1 MEEEFMEKTLIRAA
15 RRGEKEA
22 IKKLAADSGGK
33 IYKKKTP
40 EGNTILHMAARLG
53 HMDLVKFIADE
64 HRSLAL
70 KSNLKG
76 ETPVHVAA
84 KAGRLDVVK
93 YFIKSVENFPGIYIA
108 KVRDKYGNTPLH
120 GAVRNKH
127 GDVVKALAEDNKE
140 SLLVIN
146 DAGESPL
153 TIAIDMRFTD
163 LAKHIIDLHEPTLE
177 FIGHNG
183 QTALHHAVL
192 RNDHDTMD
200 IILSKKVP
208 VKVKDKM
215 ATSLVKVQDKTAT
228 SLVKVQDEKK
238 RTPLH
243 YAAALCKQ
251 KMVEKLLENDSS
263 VAYMKDINNQSPVH
277 LAAKCGKISLIKT
290 LLDDCPDTIEIVDT
304 MQRNI
309 LHLAAE
315 TGNLEVVS
323 YILKL
328 PETEDLFNSPDA
340 DGNTPLHLATKNCY
354 SDVVGDLSRHPKVEI
369 RAINNDN
376 KTALAISKL
385 HNERGMELQQH
396 LTLKALKIAYKRK
409 GFNPDDILEN
419 TQLDDVEAEK
429 GRKVGEKCRDM
440 AKRISFMS
448 PLIATFTFTGAFTIP
463 GGFKNNGPDE
473 GMATLIRS
481 AAFWVFVVS
490 DTIAMIS
497 SISSAV
503 ITFWSISRSDRE
515 SFMDTLPFAIILTW
529 FALMAMTVAFV
540 TGLFVVLQNKLWLAI
555 LVCAIGCAAS
565 FLLYV
570 VAPGYLIGESRP
582 NQRNVVEENPLV
594 FIQRSLRLF
603 VESLIVSIGKDKD
616 FLYIVRL
623 ISPIQKLGKYCL
635 SFCKRSLLFNIRMI
649 GTYVPSPIRK
659 LCKYCLSLCKR
670 SLCCC
675 CCFCCGFLSVAQ
687 NDM

>member
-15 RRGEKEA
+15 RRGEKET
-22 IKKLAADSGGK
+22 IEKLAADSGGK

-93 YFIKSVENFPGIYIA
+93 YFLKSVEKFPGIYIA

-120 GAVRNKH
+120 GAVRNKYGH
-127 GDVVKALAEDNKE
+127 VVKALAEDHKE

-163 LAKHIIDLHEPTLE
+163 LAKRIIDLHEPTLE

-192 RNDHDTMD
+192 RNDYG
-200 IILSKKVP
+200 S
-208 VKVKDKM
+208 
-215 ATSLVKVQDKTAT
+215 VKVQDKTVT

-290 LLDDCPDTIEIVDT
+290 LLDDCPDTIEIVDN

-328 PETEDLFNSPDA
+328 PETDDLFNSPDA

-354 SDVVGDLSRHPKVEI
+354 SDVVGDLSKHPKVEI

-376 KTALAISKL
+376 KTALAIAKL

-409 GFNPDDILEN
+409 GFNPDDIFEN

-565 FLLYV
+565 FVLYV

-594 FIQRSLRLF
+594 FIKRSLRLF
-603 VESLIVSIGKDKD
+603 VESLIELMFQVQFGSSAN
-616 FLYIVRL
+616 IV
-623 ISPIQKLGKYCL
+623 
-635 SFCKRSLLFNIRMI
+635 
-649 GTYVPSPIRK
+649 
-659 LCKYCLSLCKR
+659 
-670 SLCCC
+670 
-675 CCFCCGFLSVAQ
+675 
-687 NDM
+687 